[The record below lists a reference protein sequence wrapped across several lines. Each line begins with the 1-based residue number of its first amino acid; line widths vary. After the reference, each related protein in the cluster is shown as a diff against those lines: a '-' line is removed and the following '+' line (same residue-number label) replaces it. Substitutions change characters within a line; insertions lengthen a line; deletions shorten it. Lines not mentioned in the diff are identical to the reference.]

1 VTRSFLL
8 VCLSLLFVIPA
19 GAQNLRPSS
28 LDSPLPADTPIV
40 AELET
45 AVLSSI
51 AKPGDPLVFRVLKN
65 VRGTDGSLAIP
76 KGARL
81 LGEVVEVRR
90 GDWKGIFHWIPARI
104 SLNVYRAEWNGKTLP
119 LHADLFG
126 FVTQTDSLA
135 LEPKPHITSRYESV
149 TLQNADSVAI
159 PYDRRLHSIT
169 PETSA
174 SSESVSCD
182 VDGTT
187 GSYNCQSDGYYSLGG
202 GGYDTGDRFELQ
214 RPATSSLTSYVVKTD
229 AHSNFTVGNGEVV
242 ILLNH

>member
-1 VTRSFLL
+1 MP
-8 VCLSLLFVIPA
+8 LSKKRDRAILF
-19 GAQNLRPSS
+19 
-28 LDSPLPADTPIV
+28 TF
-40 AELET
+40 T
-45 AVLSSI
+45 H
-51 AKPGDPLVFRVLKN
+51 LKN
-65 VRGTDGSLAIP
+65 PDR
-76 KGARL
+76 AR
-81 LGEVVEVRR
+81 
-90 GDWKGIFHWIPARI
+90 KKNGISDERQ
-104 SLNVYRAEWNGKTLP
+104 RK
-119 LHADLFG
+119 HADLFG

-159 PYDRRLHSIT
+159 PYDRRLHSAT

-202 GGYDTGDRFELQ
+202 GGYDTGDRFELH